1 MAEENKEDN
10 KNEQQKQNYE
20 RLLFAI
26 AVLYAEE
33 LKLDISK
40 VEDYSELSE
49 GQKTFVK
56 KIYKEH
62 PSFEKQV
69 LKDQRL
75 SEQQIIKDTQTI
87 LKDDDKNLINGSRF
101 AKWVSFGD
109 SKVCNKC
116 KKWENKIVCVSGNP
130 QGFPTVDDV
139 IKSGALH
146 YGCRCALLDI
156 DTDEI
161 PLKKPNPRID
171 QRKQLRPDIYNS
183 TPTEFLVFN

>member
-1 MAEENKEDN
+1 MSEENKEDK

-20 RLLFAI
+20 RLLLAI
-26 AVLYAEE
+26 AVLYAKE

-75 SEQQIIKDTQTI
+75 SEQQIIKDTQKI
-87 LKDDDKNLINGSRF
+87 LKDDDNNLINGSRF

-161 PLKKPNPRID
+161 PLKEPNPRID
-171 QRKQLRPDIYNS
+171 QRKQSRPDTYNS

>member
-1 MAEENKEDN
+1 MSEETKKDKNK
-10 KNEQQKQNYE
+10 EQQKQNYE
-20 RLLFAI
+20 RLLLAI
-26 AVLYAEE
+26 AVLYAKE

-75 SEQQIIKDTQTI
+75 SEQQIIKDTQKI
-87 LKDDDKNLINGSRF
+87 LKDDDKNLVNGSRF

-116 KKWENKIVCVSGNP
+116 KKWENKIVCISGNP

-161 PLKKPNPRID
+161 PLKEPNPRID
-171 QRKQLRPDIYNS
+171 QRKQSRPDIYNS

>member
-1 MAEENKEDN
+1 MSEENKEDK

-20 RLLFAI
+20 RLLLAI

-40 VEDYSELSE
+40 VEDYSQLSE

-161 PLKKPNPRID
+161 PLKSPNPRRED
-171 QRKQLRPDIYNS
+171 RAKVRQDIYNS
-183 TPTEFLVFN
+183 NCNFTLVFN

>member
-1 MAEENKEDN
+1 M
-10 KNEQQKQNYE
+10 
-20 RLLFAI
+20 
-26 AVLYAEE
+26 
-33 LKLDISK
+33 
-40 VEDYSELSE
+40 
-49 GQKTFVK
+49 
-56 KIYKEH
+56 
-62 PSFEKQV
+62 
-69 LKDQRL
+69 
-75 SEQQIIKDTQTI
+75 
-87 LKDDDKNLINGSRF
+87 KDDDKNLVNGSRF

-116 KKWENKIVCVSGNP
+116 KKWENKIVCISGNP

-161 PLKKPNPRID
+161 PLKEPNPRID
-171 QRKQLRPDIYNS
+171 QRKQSRPDIYNS